1 MPFRFSLI
9 AENASIL
16 TENCRGVELFGGR
29 IGVAKMNK
37 NIEQQL
43 QTLGVDSLE
52 QAVESLIRL
61 VEELQQDNH
70 ELKAQVSRLLAE
82 RAELIDRNDIA
93 RHRVESIIT
102 RLKEMEEKA

>member
-1 MPFRFSLI
+1 
-9 AENASIL
+9 
-16 TENCRGVELFGGR
+16 
-29 IGVAKMNK
+29 MNK